1 MVEWFNFRNCLTSL
15 DPLSG
20 EGMRPSTS
28 AVIFGTKMGDSTL
41 TGLVGNARHAIK
53 RTVSVYLNVRK
64 ISLFFRL
71 CSSFLSDFQ

>member
-64 ISLFFRL
+64 DEHSLKKREI
-71 CSSFLSDFQ
+71 FLSDFQ